1 VRTIAPGI
9 HHPARHRT
17 DRVRVPWA
25 LLSRGPGLSRRPIDL
40 AATAA
45 FVCGGGLL
53 VWSAAIHYHLWS
65 EPDGY
70 RSIATIGP
78 LFLLQSISGLVIGV
92 VVVAARRLWA
102 ALLGIG
108 FVATTVAGFLVSV
121 THGLFG
127 FKESWLAPFAT
138 QAFAIEVVAAGLLV
152 VAGVL
157 CLADPSQ
164 LSSRRTAAGP
174 ET

>member
-1 VRTIAPGI
+1 M
-9 HHPARHRT
+9 
-17 DRVRVPWA
+17 DRVPWA
-25 LLSRGPGLSRRPIDL
+25 LLSRGPALSRRPVDL
-40 AATAA
+40 AATVA
-45 FVCGGGLL
+45 FALGGGML

-78 LFLLQSISGLVIGV
+78 LFLLQSIAGLVIGV
-92 VVVAARRLWA
+92 GIVVVRRLWA

-108 FVATTVAGFLVSV
+108 FAATTVAGFLVSV

-127 FKESWLAPFAT
+127 FQDSWLAPFAK
-138 QAFAIEVVAAGLLV
+138 QAFAIEVVAAALLV

-157 CLADPSQ
+157 CLAAPSQ
-164 LSSRRTAAGP
+164 RTSRPTAAGP
-174 ET
+174 ER

>member
-1 VRTIAPGI
+1 ME
-9 HHPARHRT
+9 
-17 DRVRVPWA
+17 
-25 LLSRGPGLSRRPIDL
+25 L
-40 AATAA
+40 AATSA
-45 FVCGGGLL
+45 FAVGGGLL

-78 LFLLQSISGLVIGV
+78 LFLLQSIAGLVIGV
-92 VVVAARRLWA
+92 GVAVVRRLWA

-108 FVATTVAGFLVSV
+108 FAAATVAGFLVSV

-138 QAFAIEVVAAGLLV
+138 EAFAIEVAAAVLLV
-152 VAGVL
+152 IAGAL
-157 CLADPSQ
+157 CLAAPS
-164 LSSRRTAAGP
+164 RTARPIASGP
-174 ET
+174 EG

>member
-1 VRTIAPGI
+1 VQTATPDI
-9 HHPARHRT
+9 HHPARHRV
-17 DRVRVPWA
+17 DRGRVPWA
-25 LLSRGPGLSRRPIDL
+25 LLTRGPGLSRRPLDL
-40 AATAA
+40 ATTAA
-45 FVCGGGLL
+45 FVLGGALL

-92 VVVAARRLWA
+92 GVVAVRRVWA
-102 ALLGIG
+102 ALIGIG
-108 FVATTVAGFLVSV
+108 FALGTVAGFLVSV

-127 FKESWLAPFAT
+127 FTESWLAPFAQ
-138 QAFAIEVVAAGLLV
+138 QAFVIELVAVGLLA

-157 CLADPSQ
+157 CLAGSP
-164 LSSRRTAAGP
+164 RARPGP
-174 ET
+174 ESDPGT

>member
-1 VRTIAPGI
+1 M
-9 HHPARHRT
+9 
-17 DRVRVPWA
+17 DRVPWA
-25 LLSRGPGLSRRPIDL
+25 LLSRGPALSRRPVDL
-40 AATAA
+40 AATVA
-45 FVCGGGLL
+45 FALGGGML

-78 LFLLQSISGLVIGV
+78 LFLLQSIAGLVIGV
-92 VVVAARRLWA
+92 GIVVVRRLWA

-108 FVATTVAGFLVSV
+108 FAAATVAGFLVSV

-138 QAFAIEVVAAGLLV
+138 EAFAIEVAASVLLV
-152 VAGVL
+152 IAGAL
-157 CLADPSQ
+157 CLAAPSHQ
-164 LSSRRTAAGP
+164 LSRRTAPGP
-174 ET
+174 EA

>member
-1 VRTIAPGI
+1 M
-9 HHPARHRT
+9 
-17 DRVRVPWA
+17 DRVPWA
-25 LLSRGPGLSRRPIDL
+25 LLSRGPALSRRPVDL
-40 AATAA
+40 AATVA
-45 FVCGGGLL
+45 FALGGGML

-78 LFLLQSISGLVIGV
+78 LFLLQSIAGLVIGV
-92 VVVAARRLWA
+92 GIVVVRRLWA

-108 FVATTVAGFLVSV
+108 FAASTVAGFLVSV

-127 FKESWLAPFAT
+127 FQESWLAPFAK
-138 QAFAIEVVAAGLLV
+138 QAFAIEVVAAALLV

-157 CLADPSQ
+157 CLAAPP
-164 LSSRRTAAGP
+164 RRAPRPTAFGP
-174 ET
+174 EK

>member
-1 VRTIAPGI
+1 VRTVVPGI
-9 HHPARHRT
+9 NHPARQGM

-25 LLSRGPGLSRRPIDL
+25 LLSRGPALSRRPLDL
-40 AATAA
+40 ATTAA
-45 FVCGGGLL
+45 FVLGGALL

-78 LFLLQSISGLVIGV
+78 LFLLQSIAGLVIGV
-92 VVVAARRLWA
+92 GLVVVRRLWM

-108 FVATTVAGFLVSV
+108 FAAATVAGFLVSV

-127 FKESWLAPFAT
+127 FQESWLAPFAA
-138 QAFAIEVVAAGLLV
+138 QAFAIELVAAGLLV
-152 VAGVL
+152 VAGAL
-157 CLADPSQ
+157 CLAAPSHQ
-164 LSSRRTAAGP
+164 LSRRTAPGP
-174 ET
+174 EA

>member
-1 VRTIAPGI
+1 M
-9 HHPARHRT
+9 HRG
-17 DRVRVPWA
+17 RVPWA

-45 FVCGGGLL
+45 FVGGGGLL

-78 LFLLQSISGLVIGV
+78 LFLLQSIAGLVLGVGIV
-92 VVVAARRLWA
+92 VVRRLWA
-102 ALLGIG
+102 AFLGIG
-108 FVATTVAGFLVSV
+108 FAAATVAGFLVSV
-121 THGLFG
+121 SHGLFG
-127 FKESWLAPFAT
+127 FKDSWLAPFAK

-152 VAGVL
+152 VAAAL
-157 CLADPSQ
+157 CLAAPSHET
-164 LSSRRTAAGP
+164 SPPTPSGP
-174 ET
+174 ES

>member
-1 VRTIAPGI
+1 M
-9 HHPARHRT
+9 
-17 DRVRVPWA
+17 DRVPWA
-25 LLSRGPGLSRRPIDL
+25 LLSRGPALSRRPVDL
-40 AATAA
+40 AATVA
-45 FVCGGGLL
+45 FALGGGML

-78 LFLLQSISGLVIGV
+78 LFLLQSIAGLVIGV
-92 VVVAARRLWA
+92 GIVVVRRLWA

-108 FVATTVAGFLVSV
+108 FAATTVAGFLVSV

-127 FKESWLAPFAT
+127 FQDSWLAPFAK
-138 QAFAIEVVAAGLLV
+138 QAFAIEVVAAALLV

-157 CLADPSQ
+157 CLAARSHRTSRPTPS
-164 LSSRRTAAGP
+164 GP
-174 ET
+174 ER

>member
-1 VRTIAPGI
+1 M
-9 HHPARHRT
+9 
-17 DRVRVPWA
+17 DRVPWA
-25 LLSRGPGLSRRPIDL
+25 LLSRGPALSRRPVDL
-40 AATAA
+40 AATVA
-45 FVCGGGLL
+45 FALGGGML

-78 LFLLQSISGLVIGV
+78 LFLLQSIAGLVIGV
-92 VVVAARRLWA
+92 GIVVVRRLWA

-108 FVATTVAGFLVSV
+108 FAATTVAGFLVSV

-127 FKESWLAPFAT
+127 FQDSWLAPFAK
-138 QAFAIEVVAAGLLV
+138 QAFAIEVVAAALLV

-157 CLADPSQ
+157 CLAAP
-164 LSSRRTAAGP
+164 SRRTPRPTAAGP
-174 ET
+174 ER

>member
-1 VRTIAPGI
+1 M
-9 HHPARHRT
+9 

-25 LLSRGPGLSRRPIDL
+25 LLSRGPALSRRPIDL
-40 AATAA
+40 AATVG
-45 FVCGGGLL
+45 FVLGGGLL

-78 LFLLQSISGLVIGV
+78 LFLLQSIAGLVIGV
-92 VVVAARRLWA
+92 GIVVVRRLWA

-108 FVATTVAGFLVSV
+108 FAASTVAGFLISV

-127 FKESWLAPFAT
+127 FQDSWLAPFAT
-138 QAFAIEVVAAGLLV
+138 QAFAIEVGAAGLLV
-152 VAGVL
+152 IAGVL
-157 CLADPSQ
+157 GLAAPSQ
-164 LSSRRTAAGP
+164 RTSRPTAAAP
-174 ET
+174 ER

>member
-1 VRTIAPGI
+1 V
-9 HHPARHRT
+9 
-17 DRVRVPWA
+17 
-25 LLSRGPGLSRRPIDL
+25 
-40 AATAA
+40 
-45 FVCGGGLL
+45 
-53 VWSAAIHYHLWS
+53 
-65 EPDGY
+65 
-70 RSIATIGP
+70 
-78 LFLLQSISGLVIGV
+78 GV
-92 VVVAARRLWA
+92 VAVRRLWA

-138 QAFAIEVVAAGLLV
+138 QAFAIEVVAAGLLG

-157 CLADPSQ
+157 CLAAPSH
-164 LSSRRTAAGP
+164 LSSRLSPSGP